1 MNDLNLFV
9 AELQLINTKPITK
22 NKLKRLLSQLKK
34 FKVQSIFVFLYKKR
48 NNHKIFHSSEKLI
61 ASYSYIDKA
70 FKFMNQSILLV
81 KINIYSRVLRF
92 LSFSMSRNNSI
103 EKWR

>member
-9 AELQLINTKPITK
+9 AELPLINTKPITK

-48 NNHKIFHSSEKLI
+48 NNHKIFHSSERLI

-81 KINIYSRVLRF
+81 KIGL
-92 LSFSMSRNNSI
+92 L
-103 EKWR
+103 KKL

>member
-48 NNHKIFHSSEKLI
+48 NNHKIFHSSERLI

-81 KINIYSRVLRF
+81 KIGL
-92 LSFSMSRNNSI
+92 L
-103 EKWR
+103 KKL

>member
-81 KINIYSRVLRF
+81 KIGL
-92 LSFSMSRNNSI
+92 L
-103 EKWR
+103 KKL